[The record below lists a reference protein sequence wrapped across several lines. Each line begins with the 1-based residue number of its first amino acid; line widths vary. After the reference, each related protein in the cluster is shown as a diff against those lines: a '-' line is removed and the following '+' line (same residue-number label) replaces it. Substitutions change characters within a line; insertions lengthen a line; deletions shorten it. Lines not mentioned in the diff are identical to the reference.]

1 MSSSNKE
8 ALKPASSGLLS
19 AAWRELLALS
29 GLLTDLGFKRFITP
43 RIVRTLYLLSLL
55 AAGLAA
61 FTWTFSGF
69 AEGMTRGFFTL
80 VTGPLAFLIYALT
93 ARVALEF
100 VVAVIRVAEN
110 TDKLVEKAKQGSA

>member
-1 MSSSNKE
+1 MD
-8 ALKPASSGLLS
+8 KPPLPS
-19 AAWRELLALS
+19 ADRSLFSAGWREVLALS

-43 RIVRTLYLLSLL
+43 KIVRTLYLLSLV

-61 FTWTFSGF
+61 VTWTFSGF
-69 AEGMTRGFFTL
+69 TDGVSRGLFTL
-80 VTGPLAFLIYALT
+80 VTGPLAFFIYALT

-110 TDKLVEKAKQGSA
+110 TDKLVQQSTIHKP